1 MSNLTTQN
9 KDKLRKSITEIADS
23 LTRIAAERD
32 LQKEIIKK
40 ISEELS
46 IDKKI
51 IRRMAKVYFNANF
64 AQEVEL
70 DEEFEET
77 YRDTVA

>member
-40 ISEELS
+40 ISEELT

-70 DEEFEET
+70 DDEFEET

>member
-40 ISEELS
+40 VSEELT

-64 AQEVEL
+64 VQEVEL
-70 DEEFEET
+70 DDEFEET

>member
-9 KDKLRKSITEIADS
+9 KDKLRKAIIEIADS

-40 ISEELS
+40 TSEELT

-51 IRRMAKVYFNANF
+51 IRRMAKVYFNNESLTIRHRQGLTLALRQN
-64 AQEVEL
+64 A
-70 DEEFEET
+70 
-77 YRDTVA
+77 

>member
-9 KDKLRKSITEIADS
+9 KDKLRKAVIEISDS

-40 ISEELS
+40 TSEELS

-64 AQEVEL
+64 TQEVEL

>member
-9 KDKLRKSITEIADS
+9 KDKLRKSITEISDS

-40 ISEELS
+40 VSEELT

>member
-1 MSNLTTQN
+1 MSNLTTPD
-9 KDKLRKSITEIADS
+9 KDKLRKAVTEISDS

-40 ISEELS
+40 VSEELS

-70 DEEFEET
+70 DDEFEET

>member
-1 MSNLTTQN
+1 MSNLTTQK
-9 KDKLRKSITEIADS
+9 KDNLRKSITEISDS
-23 LTRIAAERD
+23 LTRIASERD

-77 YRDTVA
+77 YRDAVA

>member
-9 KDKLRKSITEIADS
+9 KDKLRKAITEIADS

-40 ISEELS
+40 TSEELT

-64 AQEVEL
+64 TEEVEL

>member
-9 KDKLRKSITEIADS
+9 KDKLRKAITEIADS
-23 LTRIAAERD
+23 LTRIAGERD

-40 ISEELS
+40 TSEELT

-51 IRRMAKVYFNANF
+51 IRRMAKVYFKANF
-64 AQEVEL
+64 TEEVEL

>member
-1 MSNLTTQN
+1 MSNLTTQS
-9 KDKLRKSITEIADS
+9 KDKLRKAVIEISDS
-23 LTRIAAERD
+23 LIRIAAERD

-40 ISEELS
+40 TSEELS

-51 IRRMAKVYFNANF
+51 IRRMAKVYYNANF
-64 AQEVEL
+64 TQEVEL
-70 DEEFEET
+70 DEEFEQT

>member
-9 KDKLRKSITEIADS
+9 KDKLRKSITEISDS
-23 LTRIAAERD
+23 LTRIASERD

>member
-40 ISEELS
+40 VSEELT

-70 DEEFEET
+70 DDEFEET

>member
-9 KDKLRKSITEIADS
+9 KDKLRKAITEIADS

-40 ISEELS
+40 TSEELT

>member
-1 MSNLTTQN
+1 MSNLTTQK
-9 KDKLRKSITEIADS
+9 KDNLRKSITEISDS
-23 LTRIAAERD
+23 LTRIASERD

>member
-9 KDKLRKSITEIADS
+9 KDKLRKAIIEIADS

-40 ISEELS
+40 TSEELT

-64 AQEVEL
+64 TQEVEL

>member
-9 KDKLRKSITEIADS
+9 KDKLRKAVIEIADS

-40 ISEELS
+40 TSEELT

-64 AQEVEL
+64 TQEVEL

>member
-77 YRDTVA
+77 YRDAVA

>member
-9 KDKLRKSITEIADS
+9 KDKLRKSITEISDS

-40 ISEELS
+40 ISEELT

>member
-1 MSNLTTQN
+1 MSNLTTQT
-9 KDKLRKSITEIADS
+9 KDNLRKSITEIADS

>member
-9 KDKLRKSITEIADS
+9 KDKLRKAITEIADG
-23 LTRIAAERD
+23 LTRIAGERD

-40 ISEELS
+40 TSEELT

-51 IRRMAKVYFNANF
+51 IRRMAKVYFKANF
-64 AQEVEL
+64 TEEVEL